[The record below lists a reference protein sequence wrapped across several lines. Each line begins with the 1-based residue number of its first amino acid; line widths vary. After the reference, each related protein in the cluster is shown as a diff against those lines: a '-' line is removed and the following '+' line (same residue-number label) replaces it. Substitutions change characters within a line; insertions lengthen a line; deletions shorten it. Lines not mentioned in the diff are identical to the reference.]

1 MRGHREI
8 REGDEY
14 YCPDCGKRWDMNDP
28 EPPPCIS
35 RQEKGLKQ
43 IAKLRKLYGYKS

>member
-1 MRGHREI
+1 MRERREI

-14 YCPDCGKRWDMNDP
+14 YCPICGKRWDMR
-28 EPPPCIS
+28 EIPPPCMS